1 LQLKQHGSSSSSRR
15 DNMSNYSDQS
25 AAKKAAGVPQG
36 GVLTVG
42 EVMMRCGQRVIRPA
56 AAAAAVLDL

>member
-1 LQLKQHGSSSSSRR
+1 
-15 DNMSNYSDQS
+15 MSNYSDQS

>member
-1 LQLKQHGSSSSSRR
+1 
-15 DNMSNYSDQS
+15 MSNYSDQS
-25 AAKKAAGVPQG
+25 AAKKATGVLQG

-42 EVMMRCGQRVIRPA
+42 EVMKRCGQRVIRPA